1 MLCIEGSFACYEV
14 GVSFLEST
22 CQMAESAEQSWAIF
36 DMFELGRRDEL
47 RQKTNN

>member
-14 GVSFLEST
+14 GVSLLEST

-47 RQKTNN
+47 RQKTNK